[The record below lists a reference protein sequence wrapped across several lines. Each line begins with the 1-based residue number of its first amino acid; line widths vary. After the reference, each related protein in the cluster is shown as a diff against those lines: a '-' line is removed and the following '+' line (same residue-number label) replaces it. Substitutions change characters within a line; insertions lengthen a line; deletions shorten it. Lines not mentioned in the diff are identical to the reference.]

1 MQLYIHV
8 STFLLI
14 FSLTTARY
22 SEELLVRGFYRATH
36 AYMFIWYLEMYRPLL
51 KYCKY
56 IKVHVERSVSRV
68 WKVYLKN
75 YTSGLDGKMHY
86 IMKCFFFQDHFTSS
100 PECRHVHLYLLQK
113 LVLKYHMWRFVH
125 TRESRSKAKECRG
138 ASWWR
143 CEYTLKINKPACFI
157 HGRKPII

>member
-1 MQLYIHV
+1 MIDNV
-8 STFLLI
+8 S
-14 FSLTTARY
+14 S
-22 SEELLVRGFYRATH
+22 
-36 AYMFIWYLEMYRPLL
+36 RPLL

-113 LVLKYHMWRFVH
+113 LVLKYHM
-125 TRESRSKAKECRG
+125 
-138 ASWWR
+138 
-143 CEYTLKINKPACFI
+143 
-157 HGRKPII
+157 